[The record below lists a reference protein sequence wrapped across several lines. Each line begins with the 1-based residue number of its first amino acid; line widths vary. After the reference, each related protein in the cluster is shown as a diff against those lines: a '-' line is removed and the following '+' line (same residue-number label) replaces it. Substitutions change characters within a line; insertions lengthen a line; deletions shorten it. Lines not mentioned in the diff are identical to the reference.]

1 MTGLKKRILFINQY
15 QQRNSLLFL
24 FLFFRLSLKNKIQ
37 TVSSFFLSLFGNE
50 EKKIEEKKEIKKTF
64 IHAEK
69 KK

>member
-24 FLFFRLSLKNKIQ
+24 FLFFFRLSLKNKIQ

-50 EKKIEEKKEIKKTF
+50 EKKIEEKKK
-64 IHAEK
+64 
-69 KK
+69 